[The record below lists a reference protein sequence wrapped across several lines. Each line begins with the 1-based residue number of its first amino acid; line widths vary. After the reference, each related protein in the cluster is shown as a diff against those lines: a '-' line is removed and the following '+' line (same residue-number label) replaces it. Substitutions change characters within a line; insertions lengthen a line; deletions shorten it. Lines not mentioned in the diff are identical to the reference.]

1 MDSVTI
7 GVIGGSGLYTM
18 PGLTEVEEYDMS
30 TPFGPPSGVVRVGT
44 LAGQRVA
51 FIARHGKGHVLTPTE
66 VPYRANI
73 YALKTL
79 GVQQVIS
86 VSAVGSLREK
96 LAPGHIVVPDN
107 LIDLTYADQH
117 RVHNLKYFTWVE
129 QQGKTYE
136 EIIDQWYD
144 ENYWTEFQSQ
154 IDEIDELII
163 DFNNKVG
170 LI

>member
-1 MDSVTI
+1 MAKYYEMGENDVVLT
-7 GVIGGSGLYTM
+7 V
-18 PGLTEVEEYDMS
+18 LTESMELYQSRLEDMHEELGAY
-30 TPFGPPSGVVRVGT
+30 
-44 LAGQRVA
+44 
-51 FIARHGKGHVLTPTE
+51 TE
-66 VPYRANI
+66 VDAAAHFARYLECER
-73 YALKTL
+73 T
-79 GVQQVIS
+79 
-86 VSAVGSLREK
+86 
-96 LAPGHIVVPDN
+96 DN
-107 LIDLTYADQH
+107 LLDLTYADQH

-144 ENYWTEFQSQ
+144 ENYWTEYQSQ